1 MSENRA
7 SLTDPAQLRALSH
20 PLRVAIVNALGLERT
35 ATATRCAELTGE
47 SVASCSYHLS
57 ILAKYGFV
65 EPADG
70 GRGREKPW
78 RLVHDEHSW
87 RVDDTMEPE
96 TAMAVEALSEVYI
109 DQTANRLKGW
119 IRRSGREPEEWR
131 RAASYWSTVTR
142 LTVEELAELA
152 EEFESLVRRFEGR
165 RRDPS
170 TAPAGARPVEMFLGA
185 WLPRSPEE
193 VVPGPDG
200 ATPPASSAERP
211 AGDEA
216 GGGEPS

>member
-20 PLRVAIVNALGLERT
+20 PLRIAIVNLLTLERS
-35 ATATRCAELTGE
+35 ATATRCAEITGE

-78 RLVHDEHSW
+78 RLVHDGHSW
-87 RVDDTMEPE
+87 SVEDGMEPE
-96 TAMAVEALSEVYI
+96 AAMAVEALSEVFI
-109 DQTANRLKGW
+109 DDTAARIKRWNRRLGQ
-119 IRRSGREPEEWR
+119 EPEQWR
-131 RAASYWSTVTR
+131 RAASSWNTVTW
-142 LTVEELAELA
+142 LTAAELRDMTA
-152 EEFESLVRRFEGR
+152 EFQALVARYADR

-170 TAPAGARPVEMFLGA
+170 TAPPGARPVEMFLAA
-185 WLPRSPEE
+185 WLPRPIGEIVPE
-193 VVPGPDG
+193 D
-200 ATPPASSAERP
+200 
-211 AGDEA
+211 
-216 GGGEPS
+216 PS